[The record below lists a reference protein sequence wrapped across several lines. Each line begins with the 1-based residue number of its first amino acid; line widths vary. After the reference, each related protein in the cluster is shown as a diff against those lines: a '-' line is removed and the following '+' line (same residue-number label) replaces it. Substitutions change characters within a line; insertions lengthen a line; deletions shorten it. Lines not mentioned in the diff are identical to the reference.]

1 MTEREAASTGDLSPD
16 GTPAQPSAVSHD
28 RDDALRQI
36 AERLRAGRESQR
48 LTIEDL
54 ATRLKVAPTKL
65 LAVESGDIGGLPDM
79 TFAKGLIRTYAR
91 VLQVDVDDQLAR
103 LNVREQAANI
113 GLRPEG
119 GLGKSFSDKPSFAAR
134 RNGSRWLIGVLVA
147 LVVVGGALA
156 GMDRLKQWLASHA
169 PETAQAPVEPAAK
182 ATATTEPATAGAEA
196 SVPAAA
202 TSPTETP
209 APAASMPTPLKP
221 LKPAAPAEPASG
233 TVTAPLAPPP
243 TLPRSDA
250 GTTAEPVAEADAVKP
265 AIVNVDASSVPVAPA
280 EAAVKPVAGDAGG
293 SALSVRF
300 SGASW
305 YEIKDKSGRML
316 ASGVARDGDA
326 RDLNGTP
333 PFKIVFGN
341 VEAVESLTVSGA
353 PVDIRKYARNRV
365 ARATL
370 P

>member
-1 MTEREAASTGDLSPD
+1 MTERDAANTGDLAPGGAS
-16 GTPAQPSAVSHD
+16 AQPSAVSHD

-36 AERLRAGRESQR
+36 AERLRVGREGQR
-48 LTIEDL
+48 LTVEDL
-54 ATRLKVAPTKL
+54 ATRLKVAPAKL
-65 LAVESGDIGGLPDM
+65 LAVESGDISVLPDM

-103 LNVREQAANI
+103 LNERAQVANI

-119 GLGKSFSDKPSFAAR
+119 GLGKSFTDKPSFAAR

-147 LVVVGGALA
+147 VVVIGGALA
-156 GMDRLKQWLASHA
+156 GMDRLKQWLASHV
-169 PETAQAPVEPAAK
+169 PETTQTPAEPAAK
-182 ATATTEPATAGAEA
+182 AAPKAEPGPAAAGAEVSSA
-196 SVPAAA
+196 PAVT
-202 TSPTETP
+202 TSPAE
-209 APAASMPTPLKP
+209 APAASMPTPLT
-221 LKPAAPAEPASG
+221 PAAPAEPASG

-243 TLPRSDA
+243 TLPRSDTGA
-250 GTTAEPVAEADAVKP
+250 LAAPDAVAEAVKP
-265 AIVNVDASSVPVAPA
+265 AIVAVDASTVFAVPA
-280 EAAVKPVAGDAGG
+280 EAIKPAIGDAGG

-305 YEIKDKSGRML
+305 YEIKDKSGRTL
-316 ASGVARDGDA
+316 ASGLAREGDA
-326 RDLNGTP
+326 RDLTGAS
-333 PFKIVFGN
+333 PFKVVFGN
-341 VEAVESLTVSGA
+341 AESVESLTVSGA

>member
-1 MTEREAASTGDLSPD
+1 MTERDAASTGDHAPG

-36 AERLRAGRESQR
+36 AGRLRTGRESQR

-54 ATRLKVAPTKL
+54 ATRLKVAPAKL
-65 LAVESGDIGGLPDM
+65 LAVESGDISVLPDM

-103 LNVREQAANI
+103 LNVRAQVANI

-119 GLGKSFSDKPSFAAR
+119 GLGESFSDKPSFAAR
-134 RNGSRWLIGVLVA
+134 RNGRRWLIGVLVA
-147 LVVVGGALA
+147 VVVIGGALA
-156 GMDRLKQWLASHA
+156 GMDRLKQWLASHV
-169 PETAQAPVEPAAK
+169 PETAQTAAEPAAK
-182 ATATTEPATAGAEA
+182 APATTEPAPASTEA
-196 SVPAAA
+196 SVPAAT
-202 TSPTETP
+202 TSPAE
-209 APAASMPTPLKP
+209 APAASMPTPLT
-221 LKPAAPAEPASG
+221 PAVPTEPASG

-250 GTTAEPVAEADAVKP
+250 GTTVAPVAAAAAIKP
-265 AIVNVDASSVPVAPA
+265 AIVNVDASSALVASA
-280 EAAVKPVAGDAGG
+280 EAVKPAVGDAGG

-305 YEIKDKSGRML
+305 YEIKDKSGRTL
-316 ASGVARDGDA
+316 ASGLAKEGDA
-326 RDLNGTP
+326 RDLTGTP
-333 PFKIVFGN
+333 PFKVVFGN
-341 VEAVESLTVSGA
+341 AESVESLTVSGA
-353 PVDIRKYARNRV
+353 PVDIQKYARNRV

>member
-1 MTEREAASTGDLSPD
+1 MTERDAANTGDLAPGGAS
-16 GTPAQPSAVSHD
+16 AQPSAALHD

-36 AERLRAGRESQR
+36 AERLRVGREGQR
-48 LTIEDL
+48 LTVEDL
-54 ATRLKVAPTKL
+54 ATRLKVAPAKL
-65 LAVESGDIGGLPDM
+65 LAVESGDISVLPDM

-103 LNVREQAANI
+103 LNERAQVANI

-119 GLGKSFSDKPSFAAR
+119 GLGKSFTDKPSFAAR

-147 LVVVGGALA
+147 VVVIGGALA
-156 GMDRLKQWLASHA
+156 GMDRLKQWLASHV
-169 PETAQAPVEPAAK
+169 PEAAQTPAEPAAK
-182 ATATTEPATAGAEA
+182 AAPKAEPG
-196 SVPAAA
+196 PAAA
-202 TSPTETP
+202 GVDVSSAPAVTTRPAE
-209 APAASMPTPLKP
+209 APAASMPTPLT
-221 LKPAAPAEPASG
+221 PAAPAEPASG

-243 TLPRSDA
+243 TLPRSDTGA
-250 GTTAEPVAEADAVKP
+250 LAAPDAVAEAVKP
-265 AIVNVDASSVPVAPA
+265 AIVAVDASTVSAVPA
-280 EAAVKPVAGDAGG
+280 EAIKPAIGDAGG

-305 YEIKDKSGRML
+305 YEIKDKSGRTL
-316 ASGVARDGDA
+316 ASGLAREGDA
-326 RDLNGTP
+326 RDLTGAP
-333 PFKIVFGN
+333 PFKVVFGN
-341 VEAVESLTVSGA
+341 AESVESLTVSGA

>member
-1 MTEREAASTGDLSPD
+1 MTDRDAANTGDLAP
-16 GTPAQPSAVSHD
+16 GGPLAEPSAVSHD

-36 AERLRAGRESQR
+36 AGRLRAGRESQR

-54 ATRLKVAPTKL
+54 ATRLKVAPAKL
-65 LAVESGDIGGLPDM
+65 LAVESGDVSALPDM

-103 LNVREQAANI
+103 LNVRVQVANI

-119 GLGKSFSDKPSFAAR
+119 GLGKTFSDKPSFAAR
-134 RNGSRWLIGVLVA
+134 RTGSRWLIGLLVA
-147 LVVVGGALA
+147 VVVIGGALA

-169 PETAQAPVEPAAK
+169 PETAQAPAEPAAK
-182 ATATTEPATAGAEA
+182 APAATEEPAPAGAEA
-196 SVPAAA
+196 SSAPAA
-202 TSPTETP
+202 TSGPAE
-209 APAASMPTPLKP
+209 APAVSMPTPLT
-221 LKPAAPAEPASG
+221 PATPTKPASG

-250 GTTAEPVAEADAVKP
+250 GATAAPVAAVDAARP
-265 AIVNVDASSVPVAPA
+265 AVARVDASSVAAVPA
-280 EAAVKPVAGDAGG
+280 EVASKPAVGDAAG

-305 YEIKDKSGRML
+305 YEIKDKSGKTLVSGL
-316 ASGVARDGDA
+316 ARNGDA
-326 RDLNGTP
+326 RDVNGTP
-333 PFKIVFGN
+333 PFKVVFGN
-341 VEAVESLTVSGA
+341 AEAVESLTVSGA

>member
-1 MTEREAASTGDLSPD
+1 MTDRDAANTGDLAPGGSP
-16 GTPAQPSAVSHD
+16 AEPSAVSHD

-36 AERLRAGRESQR
+36 AGRLRAGRESQR

-54 ATRLKVAPTKL
+54 ATRLKVAPAKL
-65 LAVESGDIGGLPDM
+65 LAVESGDVSALPDM

-103 LNVREQAANI
+103 LNVRVQVANI

-119 GLGKSFSDKPSFAAR
+119 GLGKTFSDKPSFAAR
-134 RNGSRWLIGVLVA
+134 RTGSRWLIGL
-147 LVVVGGALA
+147 LVVVVVIGGALA

-169 PETAQAPVEPAAK
+169 PETTQAPAEPAAK
-182 ATATTEPATAGAEA
+182 APAATEPAPAGAEA
-196 SVPAAA
+196 SSAPAA
-202 TSPTETP
+202 TSGLAE
-209 APAASMPTPLKP
+209 APAASVPTPLT
-221 LKPAAPAEPASG
+221 PATPTEPAPG

-250 GTTAEPVAEADAVKP
+250 GATAAPATAVDATRP
-265 AIVNVDASSVPVAPA
+265 AVVSVDASSVPAVPAAEVASKPA
-280 EAAVKPVAGDAGG
+280 VGNAAG

-305 YEIKDKSGRML
+305 YEIKDKSGKTL
-316 ASGVARDGDA
+316 VSGLARDGDA
-326 RDLNGTP
+326 RDVNGTP
-333 PFKIVFGN
+333 PFKVVFGN
-341 VEAVESLTVSGA
+341 AEAVESLTVSGA